1 CFLFLTLHLPL
12 LSLFPYTTLFR
23 SITLPDSAPVYPG
36 HDFTGWYLNPEFT
49 GAIYQPSGSFKIP
62 AKNVTFYASYG
73 IQKYQLIFDTKGGTP
88 EIETISLDY
97 GSTVNLPSE
106 IPSIANGVFRQWLYT
121 EGEITT
127 TYHPNDE
134 FTLQVEHDVTFVADY
149 IYGLY

>member
-73 IQKYQLIFDTKGGTP
+73 IQKYQLIFDTKGDRKSTRLNSSHVS
-88 EIETISLDY
+88 ISY
-97 GSTVNLPSE
+97 
-106 IPSIANGVFRQWLYT
+106 AVFCLK
-121 EGEITT
+121 
-127 TYHPNDE
+127 
-134 FTLQVEHDVTFVADY
+134 
-149 IYGLY
+149 